1 MLRKESV
8 YLKLKEL
15 TECVSGEKAGIHE
28 CGFSAGE
35 IAALLNLDR
44 TNVSRDLN
52 NLVSEGRVT
61 KLSGRP
67 VKFLIKNDSPDLK
80 KGIINS
86 QPEESPEFTFH
97 NLVGAEGSL
106 KAAVQQAKASIL
118 YPGNSLNIL
127 LTGATGVGK
136 TTFGELIYRYARE
149 KDCIE
154 STGSRTEKSIIQAN
168 YKGSQGRNQ
177 IREGRNGE

>member
-15 TECVSGEKAGIHE
+15 TECVSGEKAGTHE

-67 VKFLIKNDSPDLK
+67 VKFLIKND
-80 KGIINS
+80 
-86 QPEESPEFTFH
+86 
-97 NLVGAEGSL
+97 
-106 KAAVQQAKASIL
+106 
-118 YPGNSLNIL
+118 
-127 LTGATGVGK
+127 
-136 TTFGELIYRYARE
+136 
-149 KDCIE
+149 
-154 STGSRTEKSIIQAN
+154 
-168 YKGSQGRNQ
+168 
-177 IREGRNGE
+177 